1 MDDAALELGLEGQEQ
16 WGTEQAGK
24 QKKPQVV
31 LQSYYWF
38 WKLHKKFSQAQKS
51 TSIANVPELH
61 INESDEHKDTGL
73 TAKWLQGG
81 K

>member
-38 WKLHKKFSQAQKS
+38 WKLHKKFS
-51 TSIANVPELH
+51 
-61 INESDEHKDTGL
+61 
-73 TAKWLQGG
+73 
-81 K
+81 

>member
-1 MDDAALELGLEGQEQ
+1 MEIILYITIYSTRKKKNVGFMDDAALELGLEGQEQ

-38 WKLHKKFSQAQKS
+38 WKLHKKFS
-51 TSIANVPELH
+51 
-61 INESDEHKDTGL
+61 
-73 TAKWLQGG
+73 
-81 K
+81 